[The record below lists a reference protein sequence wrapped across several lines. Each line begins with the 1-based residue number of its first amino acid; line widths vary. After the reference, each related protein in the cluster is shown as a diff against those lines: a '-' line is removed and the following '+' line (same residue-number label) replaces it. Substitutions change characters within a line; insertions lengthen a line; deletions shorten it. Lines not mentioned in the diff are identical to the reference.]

1 MTTVYRAAPEY
12 FSDAD
17 APKLETMTLRLKIN
31 TDTYNTA
38 EGFAQEIVDSLEW
51 LMPDRGDHRGDHRGI
66 YEIVWEDVQP

>member
-1 MTTVYRAAPEY
+1 MKIVYRAAPEY

-38 EGFAQEIVDSLEW
+38 EGFAEEIVDSLEW
-51 LMPDRGDHRGDHRGI
+51 LMPGRGDHRGI
-66 YEIVWEDVQP
+66 YEIVWEEGN